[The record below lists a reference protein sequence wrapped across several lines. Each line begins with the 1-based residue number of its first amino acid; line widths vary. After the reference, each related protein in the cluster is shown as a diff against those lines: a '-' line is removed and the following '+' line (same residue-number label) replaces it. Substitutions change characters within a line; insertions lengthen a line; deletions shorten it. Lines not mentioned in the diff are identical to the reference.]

1 MTWRRYEADDLGFDV
16 PASWRTREVPAYTGA
31 RVDGFAPNVAL
42 TRDEM
47 PTGATLSQYVD
58 DLLRTL
64 SRRLRRFSLDERR
77 VVELDG
83 REAIAVRI
91 TWLDDPWLL
100 HQRMLFTEAIDH
112 QAQQL
117 TVTCLASQR
126 EAVDPLVDA
135 CFGAVRLAPLARHLR
150 LLPRPPRAH
159 APHAAHHP
167 DGGPAPPSP
176 RPAPSR
182 RG

>member
-16 PASWRTREVPAYTGA
+16 PASWRTREVPAYAGP

-47 PTGATLSQYVD
+47 PPGATLAQYVD
-58 DLLRTL
+58 DLMRAL
-64 SRRLRRFSLDERR
+64 SRRLRRFSLDERGVIDLGDREGIVVR
-77 VVELDG
+77 V
-83 REAIAVRI
+83 
-91 TWLDDPWLL
+91 TWLDDPHLL

-112 QAQQL
+112 LAQQL

-126 EAVDPLVDA
+126 VTVDPLVDA

-159 APHAAHHP
+159 APHAAPRP
-167 DGGPAPPSP
+167 DGAPVPPSP